1 MSIVGISHG
10 YPPLWNMGGEVS
22 LHRTLKAARGDKHV
36 LTNTD
41 QEYTFDNV
49 KVHKIDAINVL
60 DIRTDSVPI
69 AKQLVDLDAKVV
81 IAQNELSLAAV
92 KASSSIGT
100 ISIVSVH
107 TPPIYGRNLAQALY
121 QADYGIYNT
130 RTSAIQWGEPN
141 ALVIHPPISP
151 LPTNRFTDGDAY
163 TVLSSLKNK
172 GVEIV
177 LGLAKIYKDKRFI
190 IVRSPAERTHGIP
203 DLEERV
209 KQLPNVELHPR
220 VSPDEVKKYY
230 KQTRI
235 LLVPSRYETYGMSAI
250 EAAGYGIPTIHV
262 DTPHVREGI
271 GEAAFLVRPLNLNDT
286 ARGIDTIEQNYEL
299 YSSNARKR
307 AEWLDARQKEEL
319 EQFADF
325 IDNIEKPDLNT
336 RNNRKRAMTNI
347 IYRLTHR
354 RFI

>member
-1 MSIVGISHG
+1 MSTVAISHG

-22 LHRTLKAARGDKHV
+22 LHRTIKVVGGDKYA
-36 LTNTD
+36 LTNTPE
-41 QEYTFDNV
+41 EYTFDGV
-49 KVHKIDAINVL
+49 KVRKIDAYNVL
-60 DIRTDSVPI
+60 DVRTDPAPI
-69 AKQLVDLDAKVV
+69 TKQLSELNAKVV
-81 IAQNELSLAAV
+81 IAQNELSLVAV
-92 KASSSIGT
+92 RASSNIGA

-107 TPPIYGRNLAQALY
+107 TPPIYGRNIAQGLY
-121 QADYGIYNT
+121 YADYGIYNT

-141 ALVIHPPISP
+141 AMVIHPPISP
-151 LPTNRFTDGDAY
+151 LPEERYTDGDAY
-163 TVLSSLKNK
+163 TVLSSLRNK

-177 LGLAKIYKDKRFI
+177 LELAKIYKDKRFI
-190 IVRSPAERTHGIP
+190 IVHSPAEHTHGIAN
-203 DLEERV
+203 LEEIV
-209 KQLPNVELHPR
+209 SKLPNVELHPR

-286 ARGIDTIEQNYEL
+286 ARGIDTIEQNYEM
-299 YSSNARKR
+299 YSTNARER

-319 EQFADF
+319 ERFADF
-325 IDNIEKPDLNT
+325 IDTVEKPNQET
-336 RNNRKRAMTNI
+336 VRNRKRMMSNTVFRI
-347 IYRLTHR
+347 TRR
-354 RFI
+354 RFL